1 MDRVAGVWLNERAGL
16 VDEEARGAEEGTD
29 YATSAARRGGRAGMF
44 DHHALAH
51 SSTLLNFVGRF
62 LGSGA
67 VTVGSSNFSLRRRW
81 T

>member
-1 MDRVAGVWLNERAGL
+1 MFVM
-16 VDEEARGAEEGTD
+16 
-29 YATSAARRGGRAGMF
+29 TSYP
-44 DHHALAH
+44 HLLAH